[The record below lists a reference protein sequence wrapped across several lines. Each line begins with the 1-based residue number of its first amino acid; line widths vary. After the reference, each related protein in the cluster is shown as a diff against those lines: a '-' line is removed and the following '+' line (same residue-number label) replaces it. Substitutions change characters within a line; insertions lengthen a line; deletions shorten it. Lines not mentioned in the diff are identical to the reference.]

1 MKSPNKI
8 EIDKIYGEH
17 PFWDVFKHNFLKLFA
32 VDILSRSFVALSGS
46 LVFTTAF
53 LTHQVMATGKSLD
66 WMTLLVS
73 IAPPTFLALYWVEK
87 SRASE
92 ILAAIASWIKNKK

>member
-1 MKSPNKI
+1 MKSSKK
-8 EIDKIYGEH
+8 EETGKTYGKH
-17 PFWDVFKHNFLKLFA
+17 PFWVVFKHNFLKLFA
-32 VDILSRSFVALSGS
+32 VDMLSKSFIALSGS
-46 LVFTTAF
+46 LVFTAAF